1 VSTYQNV
8 NQKSEDIMPKQTL
21 QNLISNLHDQFGDD
35 ETSAQQQQLM
45 QALESHIHGMDEAA
59 PVDPNVQETLTLLL
73 DDVEVRHPQAAGI
86 IREVMEALK
95 NMGI

>member
-1 VSTYQNV
+1 MMT
-8 NQKSEDIMPKQTL
+8 KQTL

-35 ETSAQQQQLM
+35 ETSTQQQQLM

-59 PVDPNVQETLTLLL
+59 PVDPNIQETLTLLVE
-73 DDVEVRHPQAAGI
+73 DVEERHPQSAAI

>member
-1 VSTYQNV
+1 
-8 NQKSEDIMPKQTL
+8 MPKQTL
-21 QNLISNLHDQFGDD
+21 QNLMSNLHDQFGDD
-35 ETSAQQQQLM
+35 ETSIQQQQLM

-59 PVDPNVQETLTLLL
+59 PVDPDIQETLTLLVE
-73 DDVEVRHPQAAGI
+73 DIEVRHPQSAAV